1 MKSKTTNCVGVAYGM
16 TEGGKHQILKESSST
31 KDTTTV
37 KAMMQGMVG
46 KVDPVVRG
54 ELSKILEAYCDIFP
68 ETLPYGPPLKRII
81 DHEIEVARCH
91 CTGVKTTA

>member
-1 MKSKTTNCVGVAYGM
+1 MKTKATNRVGAADRMKEV
-16 TEGGKHQILKESSST
+16 GKHQMLKESSST
-31 KDTTTV
+31 NGSTTV
-37 KAMMQGMVG
+37 KAMMKGMVE

-54 ELSKILEAYCDIFP
+54 ELSKILEEYCDIFP

-91 CTGVKTTA
+91 CTEVKTTA